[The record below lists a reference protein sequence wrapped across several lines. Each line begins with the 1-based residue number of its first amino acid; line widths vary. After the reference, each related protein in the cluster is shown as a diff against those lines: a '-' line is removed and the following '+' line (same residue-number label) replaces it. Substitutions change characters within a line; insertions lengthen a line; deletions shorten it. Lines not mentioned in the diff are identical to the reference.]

1 MTGRQKEIILKEKIY
16 IFSGLGADKRVF
28 KHIKFIDFEP
38 VFIDWISPEDN
49 ETLENYSKRISLQIK
64 HENPI
69 IVGISFGGI
78 VAIEIDKQIKTKKL
92 ILLATAKTR
101 NELPKLYLTLGKLSA
116 LKIIPTQLLK
126 KTNFITH
133 YFFGTKTKEDR
144 KTLKE
149 IIDDTDPKF
158 LKWAL
163 HKILNWTNTDVPS
176 NFIHIHGTND
186 KIIPLKTKMSAIEIK
201 NGGHFMTLNK
211 FEELNQILN
220 AELEKIKTEYR

>member
-1 MTGRQKEIILKEKIY
+1 MKEKIY

-38 VFIDWISPEDN
+38 VFIYWISPLEN
-49 ETLENYSKRISLQIK
+49 ETIEYYAKRISRQIEN
-64 HENPI
+64 ENPI
-69 IVGISFGGI
+69 ILGISFGGI
-78 VAIEIDKQIKTKKL
+78 IAIEISKQIKTKKI

-101 NELPKLYLTLGKLSA
+101 NELPKFYLLIGKLR
-116 LKIIPTQLLK
+116 LIKVTPTRLLK
-126 KTNFITH
+126 KTNFLSH

-163 HKILNWTNTDVPS
+163 HKILSWTNTELLDNYV
-176 NFIHIHGTND
+176 HIHGTND
-186 KIIPLKTKMSAIEIK
+186 KIIPNKKIMCDIEIK

-211 FEELNQILN
+211 FEELNNVIN
-220 AELEKIKTEYR
+220 AELEKIKTEH

>member
-1 MTGRQKEIILKEKIY
+1 MKEKIY

-38 VFIDWISPEDN
+38 VFIDWISPLEN
-49 ETLENYSKRISLQIK
+49 ETIENYAKRISRQIDN
-64 HENPI
+64 ENPI
-69 IVGISFGGI
+69 ILGISFGGI
-78 VAIEIDKQIKTKKL
+78 IAIEISKQIKTKKI

-101 NELPKLYLTLGKLSA
+101 NELPKFYLSLGKLGV
-116 LKIIPTQLLK
+116 LKVTPTRLLK
-126 KTNFITH
+126 KTNFLTH

-144 KTLKE
+144 RILKE

-163 HKILNWTNTDVPS
+163 RKILNWTNTELPRNYV
-176 NFIHIHGTND
+176 HIHGTND
-186 KIIPLKTKMSAIEIK
+186 KIIPNKKNMCDIEIK

-211 FEELNQILN
+211 FEELNNVIN
-220 AELEKIKTEYR
+220 AELEKIKTEH